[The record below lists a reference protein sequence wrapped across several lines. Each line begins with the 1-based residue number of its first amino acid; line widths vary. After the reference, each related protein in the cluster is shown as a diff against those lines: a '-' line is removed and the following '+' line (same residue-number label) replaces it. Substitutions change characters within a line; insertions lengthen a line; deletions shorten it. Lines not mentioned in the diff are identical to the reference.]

1 MKLVPFIVSTVAAA
15 AALITGVMSSAGQ
28 GSLASIQAENLE
40 HQKKLLALQREMTKL
55 EQEAQALNQAV
66 QLKQTEAQTQQ
77 REIEAGASVAQ
88 KFGPPILRDIG
99 YLAAKNKNEKLK
111 NILVRQKLDSFI
123 PTPEQVKQIDEQ
135 LEKAKAQ
142 QAAGGATPAPAPA
155 PAPGPTR

>member
-15 AALITGVMSSAGQ
+15 AALVLGVKVSTEHATLAG
-28 GSLASIQAENLE
+28 IQSENLGPQE
-40 HQKKLLALQREMTKL
+40 IMLKLQQEMTKL
-55 EQEAQALNQAV
+55 EQEAQTVNQAV
-66 QLKQTEAQTQQ
+66 QLKQTEAQAQQ

-123 PTPEQVKQIDEQ
+123 PNAEQMKAIDDQI
-135 LEKAKAQ
+135 EKAKAA
-142 QAAGGATPAPAPA
+142 QAAGGTPAPA
-155 PAPGPTR
+155 TR